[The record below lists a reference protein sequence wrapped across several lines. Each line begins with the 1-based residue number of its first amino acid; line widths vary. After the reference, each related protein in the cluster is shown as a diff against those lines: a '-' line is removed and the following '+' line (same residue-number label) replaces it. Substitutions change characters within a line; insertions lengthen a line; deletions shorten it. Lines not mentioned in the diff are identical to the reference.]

1 MGDHQRL
8 PGKMQFHYRFAFDD
22 RGIPMMYVFNNCK
35 HFIRTIPTLIYDSTN
50 VEDIDSTGE
59 DHIYDCV
66 RYVLMENPITPRK
79 NVLSPI
85 YAHNPLEDVPKIL
98 PSYNFYSI

>member
-1 MGDHQRL
+1 M
-8 PGKMQFHYRFAFDD
+8 
-22 RGIPMMYVFNNCK
+22 
-35 HFIRTIPTLIYDSTN
+35 N

-79 NVLSPI
+79 NILSAPKPD
-85 YAHNPLEDVPKIL
+85 NPLEDIPEIL
-98 PSYNFYSI
+98 PSYNFYSM